1 MVRLEKRAYSRDEI
15 SAITGVPRVTAN
27 GATNKHFRDT
37 VETRLTNWHYEY
49 IVQHGG
55 DFIIT
60 QTPTTA
66 LDRLHEIMMRELR
79 FDKQVS
85 PRDFAAFLHFMM
97 TVPDADCMPME
108 ERLDYING
116 VYQPVC
122 LCKSTLER
130 WTASLEKAEALG
142 IAGHAQVRWKTKKIN
157 GLYYR
162 TKMEGAEMLVA
173 GAPGDLAL
181 DRGPGGVQLD
191 LLAENGAVEEDL
203 VIAEDHRRGH
213 LLEGADRG
221 VPFRGVELE
230 GGRIVLVVNRVD
242 VPARLDRGCERQL
255 VLVLAGRL

>member
-122 LCKSTLER
+122 LSKSTLER
-130 WTASLEKAEALG
+130 WTAGMEDAEALG
-142 IAGHAQVRWKTKKIN
+142 CAGHAQVRWKTEKIN
-157 GLYYR
+157 GLPYR
-162 TKMEGAEMLVA
+162 TKVEGAEMLEERNAYTTRMHELYSEKRMA
-173 GAPGDLAL
+173 GFSGKAL
-181 DRGPGGVQLD
+181 NRAVFGQLWQEFGFGYTKPIPILTWNGFTMTPELYSEILD
-191 LLAENGAVEEDL
+191 LVTE
-203 VIAEDHRRGH
+203 IC
-213 LLEGADRG
+213 EG
-221 VPFRGVELE
+221 ELT
-230 GGRIVLVVNRVD
+230 ND
-242 VPARLDRGCERQL
+242 
-255 VLVLAGRL
+255 